1 MDMDKQATK
10 FGVYG
15 KAPPADFLGQM
26 AYPVPAGEGRG
37 LKS

>member
-1 MDMDKQATK
+1 MGKQATK

-26 AYPVPAGEGRG
+26 AYPFRRAKAVA
-37 LKS
+37 